1 MFWTHFF
8 TPLEYLITRRHH
20 SHVLPFS
27 RRSTSITPLISA
39 GLCHVHLLRGARA
52 EMLVQECA
60 RACVCVW
67 RVTPDISFDLA
78 KVTVVVSG
86 LHLTLP
92 RSWLLQLF
100 FPPVA
105 LEEWADFHHICLTA
119 DQLVLTQPLL
129 ARSGRSCCE
138 LPGFI

>member
-1 MFWTHFF
+1 
-8 TPLEYLITRRHH
+8 
-20 SHVLPFS
+20 
-27 RRSTSITPLISA
+27 
-39 GLCHVHLLRGARA
+39 
-52 EMLVQECA
+52 MLVQECA
-60 RACVCVW
+60 FVW

-100 FPPVA
+100 FSPVA
-105 LEEWADFHHICLTA
+105 LEEWDDFHHICLTA

-129 ARSGRSCCE
+129 ARSGRSCRE
-138 LPGFI
+138 LPGFS